1 MLRIVFIIL
10 IIANLAKAQV
20 FPTDIDLVPWPWS
33 VAKSFPWTQI
43 RGVWKT
49 VGESP
54 EQYFVLRVIKSPQS
68 GIKQLQVK
76 QIDSETCKVVG
87 SGVGV
92 EVNRSVVAQMNDG
105 YGPYKVIFT
114 AFDEEDSPKPAIG
127 LRNVNAVLVASIGP
141 VIDYDDNQKHIQIGK
156 VSDRLEH
163 HGCRL
168 GLDKSQNN

>member
-10 IIANLAKAQV
+10 IMANLAKAQV

-33 VAKSFPWTQI
+33 VRTSFPWTQI

-54 EQYFVLRVIKSPQS
+54 EQYFLLKVVKSPQT

-76 QIDSETCKVVG
+76 QIDSVTCNVIGV
-87 SGVGV
+87 GVGV
-92 EVNRSVVAQMNDG
+92 ESNRRVFAQMNDG
-105 YGPYKVIFT
+105 YGPYKVVFT
-114 AFDEEDSPKPAIG
+114 AFDESDSPRPAIG

-141 VIDYDDNQKHIQIGK
+141 VAEFDDNQKHFQIGK
-156 VSDRLEH
+156 VSDKLEL

-168 GLDKSQNN
+168 GLDKSQNY